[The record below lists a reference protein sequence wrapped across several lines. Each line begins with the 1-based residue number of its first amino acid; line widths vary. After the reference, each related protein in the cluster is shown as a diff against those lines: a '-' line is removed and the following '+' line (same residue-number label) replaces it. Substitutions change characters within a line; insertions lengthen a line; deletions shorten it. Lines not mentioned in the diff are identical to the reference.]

1 MEILVHIYMIEC
13 KKSGKK
19 YIGSSISEILGA
31 RIKRHKYEL
40 RKGIHLNQYMQS
52 SWNLYGSDSFDF
64 SIVEIVEFDKTKTAK
79 ENEIIIRVLEDE
91 WIHRE
96 NTLAPHGFNCKTAEL
111 CVPTQETRQKMSIA
125 QLNRPPVS
133 AETRQKLS
141 AKHKGRVFSEDTK
154 KKLRDAQSGEKS
166 YWYGKAHSESTR
178 QKMSKSQSGRIIT
191 DEHRENL
198 RQANLKQNNVEC
210 PHCGKIGKIGPMSI
224 WHFNKCK
231 LAPK

>member
-1 MEILVHIYMIEC
+1 
-13 KKSGKK
+13 
-19 YIGSSISEILGA
+19 
-31 RIKRHKYEL
+31 
-40 RKGIHLNQYMQS
+40 
-52 SWNLYGSDSFDF
+52 
-64 SIVEIVEFDKTKTAK
+64 
-79 ENEIIIRVLEDE
+79 
-91 WIHRE
+91 
-96 NTLAPHGFNCKTAEL
+96 
-111 CVPTQETRQKMSIA
+111 
-125 QLNRPPVS
+125 
-133 AETRQKLS
+133 LS
-141 AKHKGRVFSEDTK
+141 AKHKGRVFSDDTK

-178 QKMSKSQSGRIIT
+178 QKMSKSQIGRIIT